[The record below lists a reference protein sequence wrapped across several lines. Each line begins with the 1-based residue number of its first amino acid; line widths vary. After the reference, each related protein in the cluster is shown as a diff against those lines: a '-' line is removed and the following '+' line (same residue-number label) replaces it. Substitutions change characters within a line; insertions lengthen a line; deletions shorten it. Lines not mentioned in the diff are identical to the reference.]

1 MDRIRTQSE
10 SWQKLITLPN
20 MLYVACLFFAKRIL
34 ATGEQHPITY
44 EAYDACDT
52 DDTYDNSRAP

>member
-1 MDRIRTQSE
+1 
-10 SWQKLITLPN
+10 

-52 DDTYDNSRAP
+52 DDTYDNLRAP